1 MPFLDV
7 LEGLSPWWWVAAA
20 FALGALEMLTGTAV
34 LIWVALSALVMAGVV
49 ALMPNLSGEFQI
61 TLFAVLS
68 IGSTF
73 AGRWAVNR
81 FGDGGETHA
90 TLNQRSNHLIGRTA
104 TVLDFDAGTNN
115 GAVEVEG
122 MRWRAT
128 WATGQSSALGETV
141 RIREANGMNL
151 TVEPTA

>member
-1 MPFLDV
+1 MPFLDI

-20 FALGALEMLTGTAV
+20 FALGALEMMTGTAV
-34 LIWVALSALVMAGVV
+34 LIWVALATLVMAGLT
-49 ALMPNLSGEFQI
+49 ALMPGLSGELQI
-61 TLFAVLS
+61 TIFAVLS
-68 IGSTF
+68 IAFTF
-73 AGRWAVNR
+73 AGRWAVHK

-104 TVLDFDAGTNN
+104 KVLDFDAGTNS

-128 WATGQSSALGETV
+128 WADGHTSASGETV
-141 RIREANGMNL
+141 RVRAADGMNL
-151 TVEPTA
+151 TVESTV

>member
-1 MPFLDV
+1 MPFLDI

-81 FGDGGETHA
+81 FGDGGETYA
-90 TLNQRSNHLIGRTA
+90 TLNQRSNHLIGRMA
-104 TVLDFDAGTNN
+104 KVLDFDASTNN
-115 GAVEVEG
+115 GAVEIEG

-128 WATGQSSALGETV
+128 WTTGQTSTLGETV
-141 RIREANGMNL
+141 RIVQANGMVL